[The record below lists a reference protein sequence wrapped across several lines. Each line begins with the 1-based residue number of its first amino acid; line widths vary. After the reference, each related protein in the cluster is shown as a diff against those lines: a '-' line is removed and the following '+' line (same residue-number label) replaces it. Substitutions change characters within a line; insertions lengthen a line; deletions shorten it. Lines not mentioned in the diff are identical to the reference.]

1 MKNIIFIVS
10 VLFVHSNVAL
20 SCCAETE
27 YRLLPI
33 GELNKK
39 VIFIEFDFHRNCHM
53 RNSDKGEFN
62 FFVRGVVNL
71 VTYENDSLLFLENV
85 DTLNIK
91 ECKCS
96 YENYLSRTSYEK
108 YFEIAYLKGLN
119 SAKKKRN
126 FILAETR
133 RIIFND
139 SLNTQSKTETSDSTF
154 LYLISYKSEFEINL
168 DTEQIASCYPDKVA
182 EVREY
187 ESSSYL
193 ITVYRLRCQP
203 IKESEVNRNRTRF
216 KNIETAFWREQ
227 VQWHGISKDYYR
239 IRKK

>member
-1 MKNIIFIVS
+1 MNNIILIFCILFIRS
-10 VLFVHSNVAL
+10 SVAL

-53 RNSDKGEFN
+53 RNTEKGEFN
-62 FFVRGVVNL
+62 FFVRGTVNL
-71 VTYENDSLLFLENV
+71 VTYENDSLVFLENI
-85 DTLNIK
+85 DTLYIR
-91 ECKCS
+91 ECTCS
-96 YENYLSRTSYEK
+96 YANYLSRTSYEK
-108 YFEIAYLKGLN
+108 HFEKAYLKGLN
-119 SAKKKRN
+119 SAKKNRN
-126 FILAETR
+126 FILAETV

-139 SLNTQSKTETSDSTF
+139 TINTQIRAENSDSTF
-154 LYLISYKSEFEINL
+154 FYFISYKSEFQIDL
-168 DTEQIASCYPDKVA
+168 SSEQIVSCYPDKIA

-187 ESSSYL
+187 ESQSYL
-193 ITVYRLRCQP
+193 ITIYRLRCQP
-203 IKESEVNRNRTRF
+203 IKESEVSRNRNRF
-216 KNIETAFWREQ
+216 KNIETAFWKEQ